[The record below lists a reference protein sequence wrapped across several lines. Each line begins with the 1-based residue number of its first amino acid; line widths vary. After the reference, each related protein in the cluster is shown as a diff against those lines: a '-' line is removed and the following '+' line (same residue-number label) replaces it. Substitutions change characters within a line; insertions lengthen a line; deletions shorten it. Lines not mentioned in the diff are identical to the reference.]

1 MSQLTDL
8 FRKDFCRPIET
19 VIKADDRSNILQ
31 EVEEYVVTRNVRENV
46 ARFFE
51 AYNLGAETNG
61 VWISGFFGSGK
72 SHLLK
77 ILSYVLENP
86 CYDGKYLGKL
96 FAEKVKDDAKLK
108 GDIEA
113 CTDKYE
119 SESIL
124 FNIDQQAQVTSKR
137 DENAILQV
145 FYKVFYDHLGYYGF
159 QGHVADFE
167 GYLEDEGKYEAFKKA
182 FAEVSGKTWHDARSN
197 TVDPVI
203 SDAVAEACAS
213 IYDLPAAKYQDYLEI
228 REEKYAISIEN
239 FAQRVKKYLDGKGKN
254 ARLNFLVDEV
264 GQYIAENITL
274 MTHLQTI
281 TESLLVACG
290 GRSWVIVTSQEDL
303 ESLVGNDSRIQSD
316 DFSKIQGRFKV
327 RMPLTSA
334 NVDEVI
340 EKRLLEKNDG
350 GSQFLSALY
359 SQEQENLKT
368 LLTFSDGGVR
378 FQHFDDAVDFSR
390 KFPFV
395 PYQFDLFQQCIK
407 ALSRH
412 NAFQGR
418 HASVGER
425 SMLGVFQEVLKQ
437 KQKGAST
444 NTLVSFDLMYEGLRA
459 SLRSEVQTTVHLAEN
474 QLKNEPLAVRLL
486 KVLFLIKYYDSF
498 KATAQN
504 LSVLLLDDPKVNLSE
519 HKKAMDRALILL
531 EQQTYIERKGEYYE
545 FLTDTEKDIENEIK
559 DTSVDTSAYNRL
571 VADLFYN
578 GVIGDSKIR
587 YHYNKQDFEYT
598 QKVDGELISRERD
611 LSVELVTAHSDNFDV
626 DSYFTGSTMGLQ
638 NLMVIRLPEDNR
650 LIPDLMRVLKTE
662 KYIKQTQ
669 SASNDSDIQR
679 ILMEK
684 GQQNSRRKNDLELQ
698 LAKMLSE
705 SSFYLNGTKHD
716 GSGSSDGR
724 TRFTGIF
731 QELVRLAYPKLELVG
746 ARTYTEDDVRSI
758 MRGSQM
764 GVFEEESE
772 QLNPAEQEV
781 LNLLKRK
788 KSQLE
793 RITIADI
800 HNHFKRRP
808 YGWGL
813 WAASVI
819 LASLFKKGKIEAI
832 QNTRNLDDQ
841 SFTEALGSNRL
852 YGQTLLEPQQ
862 EVDGALVQRLKAFYK
877 DLFNE
882 PCPFNEAKE
891 VANLFK
897 QSGDEL
903 LKRLDELAYLKSS
916 YPFVGVLDDMRHKLK
931 DLISKR
937 YVDLLEEAEKYED
950 ALLDAKED
958 HLQPIE
964 EFLNGGQKAIYDEL
978 RNFQGR
984 QAANFKY
991 VNAEDKEFLLKVA
1004 ESDQPYK
1011 GNQIREAKECME
1023 SIHQQLG
1030 EVITAERDETIA
1042 IIQSA
1047 KEDLQKAKGW
1057 EQIEATQQA
1066 VLLRP
1071 LEDQLASAR
1080 ANKFIDSLKVSRSE
1094 VSSVLITQLSKLAAL
1109 VEPDK
1114 PSKEKKESVQLKEL
1128 GKVGGRE
1135 SLRNAQEVD
1144 QYVEALRNK
1153 LLIAL
1158 EDHKRIDIC

>member
-1 MSQLTDL
+1 MNQLLDL
-8 FRKDFCRPIET
+8 FAKDFARPIET
-19 VIKADDRSNILQ
+19 VIKADDRSHILQ
-31 EVEEYVVTRNVRENV
+31 EVEEYVVTRKVRENL
-46 ARFFE
+46 ANFFE
-51 AYNLGAETNG
+51 SYTHDGSING

-77 ILSYVLENP
+77 ILSYVLENT
-86 CYDGKYLGKL
+86 YHDGKQLGEL
-96 FAEKVKDDAKLK
+96 FAEKVQDDAKLR
-108 GDIEA
+108 GDILA
-113 CTDKYE
+113 SVRKYH

-137 DENAILQV
+137 DHNAVLQV
-145 FYKVFYDHLGYYGF
+145 FYKVFYDHQGFHGF
-159 QGHVADFE
+159 QPHVAEFE
-167 GYLEDEGKYEAFKKA
+167 SYLSEEGKYDTFKEAFKE
-182 FAEVSGKTWHDARSN
+182 FSGKEWTTARSN
-197 TVDPVI
+197 TVDPI
-203 SDAVAEACAS
+203 IADAVAEACGKV
-213 IYDLPAAKYQDYLEI
+213 YNQPA
-228 REEKYAISIEN
+228 EKYEDYIDDLESRHKTSIED
-239 FAQRVKKYLDGKGKN
+239 FALKVSKYVEQKGKDF
-254 ARLNFLVDEV
+254 RLNFFIDEV
-264 GQYIAENITL
+264 GQYVAENTQL
-274 MTHLQTI
+274 MLNLQTI
-281 TESLLVACG
+281 AESLNTKCNGNA
-290 GRSWVIVTSQEDL
+290 WVIVTSQEDL
-303 ESLVGNDSRIQSD
+303 ESLVGDDSKVQGD

-327 RMPLTSA
+327 RMPLTSS

-340 EKRLLEKNDG
+340 EKRLLEKNDSG
-350 GSQFLSALY
+350 TKFLDKLY
-359 SQEQENLKT
+359 SQEQENLRT
-368 LLTFSDGGVR
+368 LLTFSDGGIR
-378 FQHFDDAVDFSR
+378 FQHYDDNADFTR
-390 KFPFV
+390 KYPFV

-407 ALSRH
+407 ALSKH

-437 KQKGAST
+437 KQKSGS

-474 QLKNEPLAVRLL
+474 QLRDQPLAVRLL

-504 LSVLLLDDPKVNLSE
+504 LSVLLLDDPKVNLSG
-519 HKKAMDRALILL
+519 HKKAIDQALILL
-531 EQQTYIERKGEYYE
+531 EQQTYIERKGDFYE

-559 DTSVDTSAYNRL
+559 NTSIDTSSYNRL
-571 VADLFYN
+571 VAELFFN

-587 YHYNKQDFEYT
+587 YHFNKQDFEYT
-598 QKVDGELISRERD
+598 QKVDGERISRERD
-611 LSVELVTAHSDNFDV
+611 LSIELVTAHSDNYDV

-638 NLMVIRLPEDNR
+638 DLMVIRLPEDNR

-669 SASNDSDIQR
+669 SSSNDSDITR

-698 LAKMLSE
+698 FNQMLGRSD
-705 SSFYLNGTKHD
+705 FYLNGSKHG
-716 GSGSSDGR
+716 GSGSSDGK
-724 TRFTGIF
+724 TRFIDNF
-731 QELVRLAYPKLELVG
+731 QDLVQLAYPKLSMVG
-746 ARTYTEDDVRSI
+746 ARTYTEEDMRSI
-758 MRGSQM
+758 MRGNQIGM
-764 GVFEEESE
+764 FDQGEE
-772 QLNPAEQEV
+772 QLNAAEQEV

-788 KSQLE
+788 KGQHE
-793 RITIADI
+793 RTTISDVHA
-800 HNHFKRRP
+800 HFNRRP

-832 QNTRNLDDQ
+832 QNTRNLDDPA
-841 SFTEALGSNRL
+841 FLEALRSNRQ

-862 EVDGALVQRLKAFYK
+862 DVDPILIQRLKSFYQ

-882 PCPFNEAKE
+882 SCPFNEAKE

-897 QSGDEL
+897 QSGDVL
-903 LKRLDELAYLKSS
+903 LKRLDELAYMKSS
-916 YPFVGVLDDMRHKLK
+916 YPFVGVLDDMRDKLK
-931 DLISKR
+931 DLMSKR
-937 YVDLLEEAEKYED
+937 YTDLLEEAEKYED

-964 EFLNGGQKAIYDEL
+964 EFLNGGKKAIYDEV

-991 VNAEDKEFLLKVA
+991 VNTEDKEFLLKVA

-1030 EVITAERDETIA
+1030 EVITTERDETLAFIQTA
-1042 IIQSA
+1042 ID
-1047 KEDLQKAKGW
+1047 DLRKAKGW
-1057 EQIEATQQA
+1057 EQIEAAQQD

-1080 ANKFIDSLKVSRSE
+1080 SNKFIDSLKVSRSD
-1094 VSSVLITQLSKLAAL
+1094 VTSVLRTQLSKLAAL
-1109 VEPDK
+1109 IEPDK
-1114 PSKEKKESVQLKEL
+1114 QSTEKKESVQLKEL

-1135 SLRNAQEVD
+1135 SLRNAREVD

-1158 EDHKRIDIC
+1158 EDHKRIDL